1 MQVSQGSSNAQTLN
15 LDRFADWVGED
26 GVMALKLI
34 AENSSELLVAD
45 VVYNMWQKRLD
56 ETGLNS
62 AACQQMVP
70 EAIPISVPSAP
81 MYPPLESLQ
90 TSEKQVDV

>member
-1 MQVSQGSSNAQTLN
+1 MQVSQDSSNTQTLN

-56 ETGLNS
+56 ETRSNS
-62 AACQQMVP
+62 EGYQQMVP
-70 EAIPISVPSAP
+70 EPIPLAVSTSPI
-81 MYPPLESLQ
+81 YPQLEPVQ
-90 TSEKQVDV
+90 TAEKQKEV

>member
-1 MQVSQGSSNAQTLN
+1 MQVGQGSGTAQTFN

-56 ETGLNS
+56 ETGSNS
-62 AACQQMVP
+62 GGYQQMVP
-70 EAIPISVPSAP
+70 EAIPLAVSTGP
-81 MYPPLESLQ
+81 MYPPLEPVP
-90 TSEKQVDV
+90 TAEKQKEV